1 MVATGP
7 FFHVCLLPSLGM
19 SSANLIL
26 IILAAFI
33 ATRVT
38 RLVTADR
45 VFQPLRDRI
54 ITKFGMGHP
63 LTYWVHCPWCVG
75 VWVSLAASVVVVFTA
90 PDGWLVSA
98 WWLVPGLAAA
108 YSWLCGLTERF
119 VDDGEEN

>member
-7 FFHVCLLPSLGM
+7 FFHVCLLPSRSM

-45 VFQPLRDRI
+45 VFQPLRDRV
-54 ITKFGMGHP
+54 ITRFGMGHSF
-63 LTYWVHCPWCVG
+63 TYWIHCPWCVG

-90 PDGWLVSA
+90 PDGWPVSA
-98 WWLVPGLAAA
+98 WWLVPGLTAA

>member
-7 FFHVCLLPSLGM
+7 FFHVCLIPSLGM

-33 ATRVT
+33 ATRIT

-54 ITKFGMGHP
+54 ITRFGMGRP
-63 LTYWVHCPWCVG
+63 LTYWIHCPWCVG

-90 PDGWLVSA
+90 PDGWPVSA
-98 WWLVPGLAAA
+98 WWLVPGLTAA
-108 YSWLCGLTERF
+108 YSWLCGLTEHLI
-119 VDDGEEN
+119 DDGEVG